1 LRHAPWDNHYLAPGT
16 SNSLLAG
23 ILILIGGLIALGHG
37 AIYLFFGIMASM
49 GGVLGI
55 MRRKWELV
63 VVGAVFSML
72 SVGTLLLSSILG
84 LVGLIPAALSRGDF
98 DQRPGG
104 PGGKKVFTVPAA
116 SAPSVP

>member
-1 LRHAPWDNHYLAPGT
+1 MVASVASDFLGAPGIGMVA
-16 SNSLLAG
+16 SLATC
-23 ILILIGGLIALGHG
+23 G